1 MISFQP
7 MRRLTIFA
15 ATLTLAAEI
24 VGIAAQSAHAIQVQD
39 GTVWFEKSPRLVATT
54 TTFNNAY
61 VWGATYYFTLSL
73 PENAGEPLQR
83 VTITQIEGLD
93 NIRYQLED
101 SYAFEGRRR
110 DKGKKLTLG
119 EVTRN
124 RDNRE
129 VSVTFDPPVPPG
141 KTVTIALRPVRNP
154 FDDGIYL
161 FGVKAFPAGEK
172 AYGLNLGVGRLQF
185 YRRGYIF

>member
-1 MISFQP
+1 
-7 MRRLTIFA
+7 MRLLTVFA
-15 ATLTLAAEI
+15 TTLTLAAEI
-24 VGIAAQSAHAIQVQD
+24 VGIVGQSAHAIQLQD
-39 GTVWFEKSPRLVATT
+39 GTVWFEKSPSLIATT
-54 TTFNNAY
+54 TTFNNTY